1 MTFQPRATATS
12 LLVLVALGSAACDLE
27 RWLRMLSSDSP
38 ARLEVAEG
46 ESAQDARGFRAD
58 PDLDRPLR
66 APDPPASSRSSFN
79 KISSSSSTPAK
90 KPASSASRA
99 AARAP
104 REIRPGSAA
113 CENARSGVARM
124 EAHVASM
131 EREVERL
138 SDDAND
144 IRQSDTWRTR
154 QESRME
160 AAERQLEQAEDALG
174 DYLDSQRRQGVPAGC
189 LR

>member
-1 MTFQPRATATS
+1 MTPRPLATV
-12 LLVLVALGSAACDLE
+12 LLALAALACSACDLE
-27 RWLRMLSSDSP
+27 HWLGLLTGDAS
-38 ARLEVAEG
+38 ARLESTPV
-46 ESAQDARGFRAD
+46 ESERDARLARAEQ
-58 PDLDRPLR
+58 DLDEPLR
-66 APDPPASSRSSFN
+66 APAPPPSARSSFN
-79 KISSSSSTPAK
+79 KISSSSSTSAK
-90 KPASSASRA
+90 KPASTAPRS

-104 REIRPGSAA
+104 HEIRPGSAA

-124 EAHVASM
+124 EAHVASL

-138 SDDAND
+138 ADDAND
-144 IRQSDTWRTR
+144 IRQSDTWRAR

-174 DYLDSQRRQGVPAGC
+174 DYLDSQRQQGVPAGC

>member
-1 MTFQPRATATS
+1 MTFQARATAIS

-27 RWLRMLSSDSP
+27 RWLRTLAGDSP
-38 ARLEVAEG
+38 ARIEVASG
-46 ESAQDARGFRAD
+46 SARDSRGAAD

-66 APDPPASSRSSFN
+66 APDPPPSSRSSFN
-79 KISSSSSTPAK
+79 KISSSPSASAK
-90 KPASSASRA
+90 EPASSAPRS

-131 EREVERL
+131 EREVEQL
-138 SDDAND
+138 EGEAND
-144 IRQSDTWRTR
+144 IRQSDTWRAR

-174 DYLDSQRRQGVPAGC
+174 DYLDSQRQQGVPAGC